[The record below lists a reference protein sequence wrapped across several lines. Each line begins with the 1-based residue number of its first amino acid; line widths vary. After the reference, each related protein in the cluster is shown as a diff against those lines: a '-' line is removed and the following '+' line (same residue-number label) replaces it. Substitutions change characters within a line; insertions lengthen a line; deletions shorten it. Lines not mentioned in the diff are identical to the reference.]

1 MKSGL
6 NRVKA
11 MNEVNGN
18 EFRMNKFLPLLSM
31 GIAFLSSCSTPP
43 APVPQPLKIAVNDIY
58 CMDTACACVHDVA
71 ARTYPQT
78 LEKLKAGYGIDL
90 QLVYFTETYQ
100 LEDAIAS
107 GEYDGALCK
116 PWYAL
121 RHQEEAGADFR
132 RIVDVLDPNNN
143 RWLTGILIVPVGSPI
158 QTLEELNGKHLYI
171 GEADAYEK
179 HHGAK
184 RLLEQKG
191 IKPAKIDTHASCGEN
206 VGVLLDEEADAAVVS
221 DYALSAD
228 CAVDFAKPEDFRILA
243 QTEKIP
249 LTSLMLDMNKV
260 DEADAERLKAALLS
274 LSGANA
280 PETLL
285 GNGFIEPAVWNPPE
299 LEVTP

>member
-1 MKSGL
+1 MRNTIIATGL
-6 NRVKA
+6 A
-11 MNEVNGN
+11 LLCGCAS
-18 EFRMNKFLPLLSM
+18 NKPLELR
-31 GIAFLSSCSTPP
+31 L
-43 APVPQPLKIAVNDIY
+43 AVNDIY
-58 CMDTACACVHDVA
+58 CMDTACSCVHDVA
-71 ARTYPQT
+71 ARTYPQA
-78 LEKLKAGYGIDL
+78 LKKLKSEYGLDL

-121 RHQEEAGADFR
+121 RHEKEAGADFR

-143 RWLTGILIVPVGSPI
+143 RWLTGTLIVPVNSPI

-171 GEADAYEK
+171 GQADAYEK
-179 HHGAK
+179 HHAAK

-206 VGVLLDEEADAAVVS
+206 IGVLLDGEADAAVVS

-228 CAVDFAKPEDFRILA
+228 CAADFAKPEDFRILA

-260 DEADAERLKAALLS
+260 AEADARRLTAALLA
-274 LSGANA
+274 LSGSNA

-285 GNGFIEPAVWNPPE
+285 GNGFVEPSPWNPPE
-299 LEVTP
+299 LEKTP

>member
-1 MKSGL
+1 MRNLVITAGL
-6 NRVKA
+6 TLLFGCA
-11 MNEVNGN
+11 S
-18 EFRMNKFLPLLSM
+18 NKPLELR
-31 GIAFLSSCSTPP
+31 L
-43 APVPQPLKIAVNDIY
+43 AVNDIY
-58 CMDTACACVHDVA
+58 CMDTACSCVHDVA
-71 ARTYPQT
+71 ARTYPQA
-78 LEKLKAGYGIDL
+78 LKKLKSEYGLDL

-116 PWYAL
+116 PWHAF
-121 RHQEEAGADFR
+121 RHEKEAGADFR

-143 RWLTGILIVPVGSPI
+143 RWLTGTLIVPVNSPI

-171 GEADAYEK
+171 GQADAYEK
-179 HHGAK
+179 HHAAK

-206 VGVLLDEEADAAVVS
+206 IGVLLDGEADAAVVS

-228 CAVDFAKPEDFRILA
+228 CAADFAKPEDFRILA

-260 DEADAERLKAALLS
+260 AEADARRLTAALLA
-274 LSGANA
+274 LSGSNA

-285 GNGFIEPAVWNPPE
+285 GNGFVEPSPWNPPE
-299 LEVTP
+299 LEKTP

>member
-1 MKSGL
+1 MRNLVITAGL
-6 NRVKA
+6 TLLFGCA
-11 MNEVNGN
+11 S
-18 EFRMNKFLPLLSM
+18 NKPLELR
-31 GIAFLSSCSTPP
+31 L
-43 APVPQPLKIAVNDIY
+43 AVNDIY
-58 CMDTACACVHDVA
+58 CMDTACSCVHDVA
-71 ARTYPQT
+71 ARTYPQA
-78 LEKLKAGYGIDL
+78 LKKLKSEYGLDL

-116 PWYAL
+116 PWYAF
-121 RHQEEAGADFR
+121 RHEKEAGADFR

-143 RWLTGILIVPVGSPI
+143 RWLTGTLIVPVDSPI

-171 GEADAYEK
+171 GQADAYEK
-179 HHGAK
+179 HHAAK

-206 VGVLLDEEADAAVVS
+206 IGVLLDGEADAAVVS

-228 CAVDFAKPEDFRILA
+228 CAADFAKPEDFRILA

-260 DEADAERLKAALLS
+260 AEADARRLTAALLA
-274 LSGANA
+274 LSGSNA

-285 GNGFIEPAVWNPPE
+285 GNGFVEPSPWNPPE
-299 LEVTP
+299 LEKTP